1 MVARVKRVVPAAGL
15 LPPSHWLTCRWARVG
30 SIFALSGHCAVHRVV
45 RVCVPRSH
53 RSCSCLAATR
63 RRRVAAVQLP
73 RCPRACRVAMAVWRW
88 WWWCGRGG
96 VAEAHRVTAA
106 RRFFEH
112 AAWSAHLSPERHQC
126 DTMPRC
132 LCARATV
139 ARDHGTRTVLVVPAA
154 CSLAVD
160 GDSTPM
166 RVPPA
171 SQRDT
176 HPHTSCTRP
185 LAPPCAVWLAR
196 ARGRLAR
203 RTASTRS
210 GAVALAGP
218 AWPLQGLGWCTQ
230 LNVVAAP
237 GWRVCT
243 EARRSF
249 VRLRHRHPRHLRVGR
264 HARTHVPVAQPP

>member
-1 MVARVKRVVPAAGL
+1 
-15 LPPSHWLTCRWARVG
+15 
-30 SIFALSGHCAVHRVV
+30 
-45 RVCVPRSH
+45 
-53 RSCSCLAATR
+53 
-63 RRRVAAVQLP
+63 
-73 RCPRACRVAMAVWRW
+73 
-88 WWWCGRGG
+88 
-96 VAEAHRVTAA
+96 
-106 RRFFEH
+106 
-112 AAWSAHLSPERHQC
+112 
-126 DTMPRC
+126 MPRC

-176 HPHTSCTRP
+176 HPHTPCTRP

-218 AWPLQGLGWCTQ
+218 AWPLQGLGWCTR

-249 VRLRHRHPRHLRVGR
+249 VRLRHRHPRHLRFGR
-264 HARTHVPVAQPP
+264 HARTHVPVAQPPWTHRARPRLELELRRRLATGCTRPAFVGCACREVREQLSSQRGGQWLALCVRSARTPCASVQLQK